1 MTIDRCYCY
10 EKTFAT
16 LKAVAEETGADSIDD
31 LQAHVTFG
39 ENCQLCHP
47 YVRRMLGTG
56 ETVFHEVIEEDEDAD
71 EKSHS
76 S

>member
-1 MTIDRCYCY
+1 FAAL
-10 EKTFAT
+10 KT
-16 LKAVAEETGADSIDD
+16 VAEETGADSIED

-47 YVRRMLGTG
+47 YVDRMLETG
-56 ETVFHEVIEEDEDAD
+56 QTVFHEVLEAD
-71 EKSHS
+71 EESDAGPAS